1 MKSILRMGDTGD
13 DVRKLQDHLNR
24 SRDAPKAS
32 LAVDGIFGPKTL
44 ARVKEF
50 QSRFGL
56 VTDGIVG
63 PRTEETLI
71 FAAND
76 ISAAE
81 VEGIIVAWN
90 TVRPL
95 SHLRDERDAIV
106 S

>member
-1 MKSILRMGDTGD
+1 MKSILRVSDTGD

-24 SRDAPKAS
+24 SRDAPKVV
-32 LAVDGIFGPKTL
+32 LAVDGIFGTKTL

-56 VTDGIVG
+56 VPDGVVG

-71 FAAND
+71 FAANA
-76 ISAAE
+76 ISAVE

-95 SHLRDERDAIV
+95 SHLRDERIEIL